1 MITSEELN
9 RMMVEISMGLA
20 YGDRRSKIPRS
31 PEHRRQWQRL
41 QQQMDD
47 IERRGHSI
55 DIPHEIPDLNEY
67 TPGTV

>member
-9 RMMVEISMGLA
+9 RMMVEISMGMR

-41 QQQMDD
+41 AQQMDE

-55 DIPHEIPDLNEY
+55 EIPHEIPDLTDY
-67 TPGTV
+67 VPGTI